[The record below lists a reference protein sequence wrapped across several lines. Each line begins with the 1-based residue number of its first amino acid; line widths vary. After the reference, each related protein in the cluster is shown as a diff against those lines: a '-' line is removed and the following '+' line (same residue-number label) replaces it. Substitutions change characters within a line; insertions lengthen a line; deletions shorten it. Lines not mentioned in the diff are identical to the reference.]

1 MLNAVRIWILLS
13 AWLVSAGWILSA
25 LHQLNRTGY
34 GVVFA
39 LVATAG
45 FIGWQKHL
53 RPRRGVGLRAG
64 GKFLRRCKRPLPL
77 LFLALALMAL
87 VGGALYNPSNCDSAS
102 YRIPRVWHWLAQ
114 GQWHWIHTLDDRMN
128 IAGCGFEWLA
138 APLMLFTHT
147 DRFIFLINWVSYLM
161 LPGLIFSVFTRLGVR
176 PRVAWWWM
184 WPLASAWCYVMQ
196 AGSTANDSFA
206 VIYALA
212 AVDLALR
219 AREKKCVTDLW
230 LSLLAAALLTGAKQ
244 TNLPLAALWLVAAGP
259 GAGLLLPRLRMTLL
273 AGAVGLLVSAAVLI
287 FFNLEHTGSWMGVP
301 PDSMWSHCAVKSPFW
316 GVVGNA
322 FCIPEQNL
330 QPPYLPGVNAWNA
343 AMHHFVQT
351 PFGSHFASFEYFG
364 CLAQGASEANAGIGL
379 WMVVLTLISI
389 WGARHYRPTA
399 TRPVWGKSGGQL
411 WLLRWLPWGLLLV
424 FMAKV
429 ASYPNSRQLA
439 AYYVFFFPC
448 FLVSSGHVGLV
459 RRRWWQRLGLLTMLM
474 TAGLLVVARNR
485 PLFPAETWLVPLKE
499 KHPGWKFLAKAWDSY
514 ACRLSV
520 ETQRNI
526 FHNQLPAAG
535 AVVGYATVSGT
546 QEAGL
551 WLPFGQ
557 RRVERVLPSDTAQQ
571 LRAEGVHFVVL
582 DSDGLGMLGLTI
594 ADWTNR
600 HDGVLIEAIAYE
612 SQPGNTNWDYLVRL
626 NPSPRK

>member
-13 AWLVSAGWILSA
+13 TALVSAGWILSA
-25 LHQLNRTGY
+25 LHQLNRAGY

-39 LVATAG
+39 LAGAAG
-45 FIGWQKHL
+45 FIGWEQTRRPL
-53 RPRRGVGLRAG
+53 REVFFRAG
-64 GKFLRRCKRPLPL
+64 RKFRRRCKHPLPL
-77 LFLALALMAL
+77 LFLALALLAL
-87 VGGALYNPSNCDSAS
+87 AGGSLYFPSNNDSNE

-114 GQWHWIHTLDDRMN
+114 EQWHWIPTLDDRLN

-184 WPLASAWCYVMQ
+184 WLLASSWCYVMQ

-219 AREKKCVTDLW
+219 AREKKSVADLW

-244 TNLPLAALWLVAAGP
+244 TCLPLAALWLVAVWP
-259 GAGLLLPRLRMTLL
+259 GARLLLARPRMTLL
-273 AGAVGLLVSAAVLI
+273 AGAVGLLVSGAVLI
-287 FFNLEHTGSWMGVP
+287 FFNLEHTGSWVGVP
-301 PDSMWSHCAVKSPFW
+301 PDSRWSQCALKSPFW

-330 QPPYLPGVNAWNA
+330 QPPYLPGANAWNA
-343 AMHHFVQT
+343 AMHRFVQT
-351 PFGSHFASFEYFG
+351 PFGAHFASFENFG
-364 CLAQGASEANAGIGL
+364 CLAQGASEANAGLGL
-379 WMVVLTLISI
+379 CIVMLTLVSI
-389 WGARHYRPTA
+389 WGARRHRPAVTLPA
-399 TRPVWGKSGGQL
+399 GEKGGGQSR
-411 WLLRWLPWGLLLV
+411 LLRWLPWGLLLL
-424 FMAKV
+424 FMAEV
-429 ASYPNSRQLA
+429 GSYPNARQLA
-439 AYYVFFFPC
+439 AYYVFLFPS
-448 FLVSSGHVGLV
+448 FLVGSGHASLV
-459 RRRWWQRLGLLTMLM
+459 RRRWWQRLGLLAMLL

-499 KHPGWKFLAKAWDSY
+499 KHPGWKFLARAWDSY

-520 ETQRNI
+520 ETQRNVP
-526 FHNQLPAAG
+526 HNRLPANE

-557 RRVERVLPSDTAQQ
+557 RRVERVLPDDTPQKLQ
-571 LRAEGVHFVVL
+571 AEGVHFVLL
-582 DSDGLGMLGLTI
+582 DSDGLEMLGLTV

-600 HDGVLIEAIAYE
+600 YDGVLIDTIAYE
-612 SQPGNTNWDYLVRL
+612 SQPGSTNRDYLVRL
-626 NPSPRK
+626 NPPLRK